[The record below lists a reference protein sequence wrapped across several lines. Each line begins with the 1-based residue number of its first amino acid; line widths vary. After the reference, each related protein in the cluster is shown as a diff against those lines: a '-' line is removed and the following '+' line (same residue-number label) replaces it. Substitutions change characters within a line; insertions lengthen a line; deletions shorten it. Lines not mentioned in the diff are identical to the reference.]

1 MSRIHQKRDGSSVY
15 QRLKADSKEKRTQK
29 HQEWMDR
36 KLGRNRETS
45 DGYASRSASPDPAAQ
60 MWAEAAKTLGMTAQP
75 DGQGGMIF
83 CDPTDSNPMHLK
95 VDDDGIYRWQVP
107 QEPAPQAAAEGEMQL
122 LPDEN
127 GVLRWILPGEQAPT
141 GPATPASPASND
153 LWKQAGE
160 MLGMS
165 VESNGNGGY
174 IFKDR

>member
-1 MSRIHQKRDGSSVY
+1 
-15 QRLKADSKEKRTQK
+15 
-29 HQEWMDR
+29 
-36 KLGRNRETS
+36 
-45 DGYASRSASPDPAAQ
+45 
-60 MWAEAAKTLGMTAQP
+60 
-75 DGQGGMIF
+75 
-83 CDPTDSNPMHLK
+83 
-95 VDDDGIYRWQVP
+95 
-107 QEPAPQAAAEGEMQL
+107 MQL